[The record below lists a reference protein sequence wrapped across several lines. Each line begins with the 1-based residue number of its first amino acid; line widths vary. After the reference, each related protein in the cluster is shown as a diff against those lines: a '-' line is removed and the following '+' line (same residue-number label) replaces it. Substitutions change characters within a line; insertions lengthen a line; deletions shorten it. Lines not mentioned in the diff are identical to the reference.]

1 VQMALAEVYSV
12 LNDLPASRAALRT
25 ARELAD

>member
-1 VQMALAEVYSV
+1 LAEVYSV